1 VEELSVEGFKETTK
15 KDGNSVVIKAK
26 ISEKPDKTFYLDME
40 HILPPEKK
48 ESDNTG
54 KGKTK

>member
-1 VEELSVEGFKETTK
+1 V
-15 KDGNSVVIKAK
+15 K

-48 ESDNTG
+48 ESDNKG
-54 KGKTK
+54 KGETK